1 MYSSISSLLYRSIC
15 IIFNFGK
22 SVMTDSFYS
31 MYVTWRVVVE
41 LAIGDQ
47 VFVLFLALQSIIG
60 LIQHES
66 FPNLPRNISLHA
78 GSRDNCGSWYR
89 CS

>member
-22 SVMTDSFYS
+22 SVMKDSFYS

-41 LAIGDQ
+41 LDIGDQ
-47 VFVLFLALQSIIG
+47 VFVFSLALPVSYTH
-60 LIQHES
+60 LT
-66 FPNLPRNISLHA
+66 LPTKRIV
-78 GSRDNCGSWYR
+78 
-89 CS
+89 